1 MSQTAKHWLPSA
13 LALGLGAILALPA
26 GAQEASDESGILEEV
41 IVTATKRDLSLQEV
55 PLSINAISGE
65 VLEQFSISN
74 FYDMDIP
81 GVNIAQGGMNDN
93 AFIRGIGQSSGNF
106 GFENSAPYYIDGVYY
121 GRARGTRLAW
131 LDPERVEVI
140 KGPVPTYL
148 GKNASAGGISIIS
161 RRPTDEL
168 DGYLNLGQE
177 FEHNETAVTGAV
189 SGPLGDG
196 FRARLAAKY
205 RNLRDG
211 WMTNTYTDVGEPKQ
225 EDLLFRLSAEMDLA
239 DNFSAYA
246 KLETVNAKWEGRNT
260 QQFACGPTARIDP
273 AFEDCEFNETRAL
286 HFDPA
291 NHPTGIWD
299 RELPVGTNFLN
310 DFEYFGGALTLNW
323 QLEGASITSTTAYYD
338 FENQFFADASH
349 STDDRAMA
357 NFNESFNQFSQEARI
372 QSEGGGAL
380 DWMAGV
386 YYDTNDNVNSTK
398 NSLPA
403 AMGMIVLRDNDE
415 QADSFGV
422 FGEVAYNFSEQ
433 WRAVVG
439 GRYSEYDKD
448 NVYDQVIRVN
458 LVPGRPY
465 TDAMVA
471 AAATFSIPNSQSD
484 SKFQPSVGLE
494 WRPNGDT
501 MYFATYKQ
509 GFKAGG
515 LDHQATAN
523 NPERQRIEAEEVDAF
538 EVGAKWT
545 LANGAARLNLSY
557 FRANYTNLQVSLFD
571 PIATAFVTSNAGEA
585 TTQGIEMDAQWALS
599 DNFRASAY
607 LSYLNAEYDDYRGV
621 NCYLNPRQT
630 EAQGCV
636 TLLDANGNPTGSRGQ
651 DLSGTP
657 LQFAP
662 DISGTISLD
671 YNAPFGDGMEFFGTL
686 SLFFT
691 DDYQIT
697 ANGDP
702 DLVQEGYS
710 KLDLRTGVGA
720 ADQRWQLALVARNLT
735 DKQIFEWAS
744 DTPLGGGASHF
755 GLLKRTR
762 QIALQAVM
770 RFGK

>member
-1 MSQTAKHWLPSA
+1 MFKKAKHGLPSA

-26 GAQEASDESGILEEV
+26 GAQEAPKEDGILEEI

-161 RRPTDEL
+161 RRPTEQAE
-168 DGYLNLGQE
+168 GYLNISQE
-177 FEHNETAVTGAV
+177 FEHNETSATGAV

-196 FRARLAAKY
+196 LRVRLAAKY
-205 RNLRDG
+205 RDLRDG
-211 WMTNTYTDVGEPKQ
+211 WMTNTYTDVEEPMQK
-225 EDLLFRLSAEMDLA
+225 DLLFRLSAEMDLA

-246 KLETVNAKWEGRNT
+246 KLETVNAEWEGRNT
-260 QQFACGPTARIDP
+260 QQFNCAPTALVDS

-291 NHPTGIWD
+291 NHPTGLWD
-299 RELPVGTNFLN
+299 RDLPVGTNFIN
-310 DFEYFGGALTLNW
+310 DFDYVGGALTLTW
-323 QLEGASITSTTAYYD
+323 ELPGATITSTTAYYD
-338 FENQFFADASH
+338 FDNSFFADASH
-349 STDDRAMA
+349 STFDRAMA
-357 NFNESFNQFSQEARI
+357 NFEERFNQFSQEARI
-372 QSEGGGAL
+372 QSNGDGAL
-380 DWMAGV
+380 DWLAGV

-415 QADSFGV
+415 EADSLGL
-422 FGEVAYNFSEQ
+422 FGEIGYSFTEQ
-433 WRAVVG
+433 LRAVVG

-448 NVYDQVIRVN
+448 NVYDQEIRVG
-458 LVPGRPY
+458 LIPGAPY

-471 AAATFSIPNSQSD
+471 GAATFTIPNSQSD

-494 WRPNGDT
+494 WRPNEDS

-523 NPERQRIEAEEVDAF
+523 NAERQRIEAEEVEAF

-545 LANGAARLNLSY
+545 LAGGAARLNAAY
-557 FRANYTNLQVSLFD
+557 FWGNYTNLQVSLFD

-585 TTQGIEMDAQWALS
+585 TTQGVEVDAQWALNE
-599 DNFRASAY
+599 NFQIGAY
-607 LSYLNAEYDDYRGV
+607 LSWLNAEYDDYQGV
-621 NCYLNPRQT
+621 NCYLNPVQT
-630 EAQGCV
+630 EAEGCV

-662 DISGTISLD
+662 DISGTVNLD
-671 YNAPFGDGMEFFGTL
+671 YQAPFGKGMEFFGTL

-702 DLVQEGYS
+702 DLVQDGYS
-710 KLDLRTGVGA
+710 KLDLRLGLGA
-720 ADQRWQLALVARNLT
+720 SDQRWQVALVGRNLT
-735 DKQIFEWAS
+735 DKKIFEWAS

-770 RFGK
+770 RFGG